1 MPPYPASPASPHNRP
16 TENRVRPTGR
26 DRRVAPVR
34 ELERARTAILVEG
47 PSDRAAL
54 EALAARLGLDL
65 SARRTVV
72 VSMGGATNIRRF
84 VERLGPRGLGLRLG
98 GLCDVGEE
106 HHFRAAL
113 EHSGLGAE
121 LAPRGFHVCV
131 ADLEDEL
138 IRALGVAGVER
149 VVAEQDELR
158 SLRRFRNQPAQR
170 GRPADQQLRRFLGTT
185 SGRKIRYGRVLAE
198 ALDPA
203 RIPEPLARVLE
214 RG

>member
-1 MPPYPASPASPHNRP
+1 MS
-16 TENRVRPTGR
+16 
-26 DRRVAPVR
+26 

-65 SARRTVV
+65 SARGTVV
-72 VSMGGATNIRRF
+72 VSMGGATNIHRF

-98 GLCDVGEE
+98 GLCDVGEQ

-113 EHSGLGAE
+113 GRSGLGTE
-121 LAPRGFHVCV
+121 LEPQGFHVCV

-138 IRALGVAGVER
+138 IRALGVAEVER
-149 VVAEQDELR
+149 VIAGQDELR
-158 SLRRFRNQPAQR
+158 SLRTFRNQPAQH

-185 SGRKIRYGRVLAE
+185 SGRKIRYGRVLVE
-198 ALDPA
+198 ALDPTL
-203 RIPEPLARVLE
+203 IPEPLVRALG